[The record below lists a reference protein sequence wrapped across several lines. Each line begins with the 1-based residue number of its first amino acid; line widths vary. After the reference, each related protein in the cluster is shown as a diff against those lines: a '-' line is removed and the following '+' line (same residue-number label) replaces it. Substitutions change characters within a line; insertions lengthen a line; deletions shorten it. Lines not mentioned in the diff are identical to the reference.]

1 MIFPDST
8 ALRTVPLG
16 IILALLLAPTAAAQ
30 IDSSFS
36 VSGEIRQRSELDAR
50 DFDAGTTPADFHLL
64 RTRLNVSVEP
74 VDRVDVRVQLQ
85 DSRRFGAGNP
95 ALGRGTL
102 DPSAGALD
110 LHQGYFKVKGLFDVP
125 LSLKIGRQELIYG
138 NQRLVGAVGWSNVGR
153 TFDAGVLTYD
163 GSDVSIDLFAARLVG
178 TTAEDEGSQNLF
190 GLYGTWEGLDG
201 QTLDVFAL
209 LDNDTND
216 ITTGPDGDSK
226 NRLVRFT
233 PGVALR
239 GTVSR
244 FSYELEAA
252 YQTGKRAVATDVDRS
267 TIQASL
273 LSAYVSSSLNTTPDL
288 TIGAGYTRL
297 SGDDVPRDDDLGQF
311 NTLFATNH
319 KFYGFMDFFPATAS
333 QFGLQDTHLKTSVQL
348 SEQVSLSADFHH
360 FAQTESTPDRSL
372 QTLGQELDLTATY
385 RFAEPVRFTAGLSGF
400 LPADAMERAVGNDDP
415 AYWGYLMSTINF

>member
-1 MIFPDST
+1 MTFPNSGT
-8 ALRTVPLG
+8 LRTVLLG
-16 IILALLLAPTAAAQ
+16 IIPALLLVPTAAAQ

-50 DFDAGTTPADFHLL
+50 DFNTSTTPADFHLL

-74 VDRVDVRVQLQ
+74 VDRVDVLVQLQ
-85 DSRRFGAGNP
+85 DSRRFGGGNP

-102 DPSAGALD
+102 DPSSGALD
-110 LHQGYFKVKGLFDVP
+110 LHQGYFRVHGLFDAP
-125 LSLKIGRQELIYG
+125 LSLTVGRQELIYG

-178 TTAEDEGSQNLF
+178 TTAEDKGSQNLF

-216 ITTGPDGDSK
+216 ITGPDGDSED
-226 NRLVRFT
+226 RLVRFT

-239 GTVSR
+239 GSVSR
-244 FSYELEAA
+244 VSYELEAA
-252 YQTGKRAVATDVDRS
+252 YQTGKRAVAADVDRS

-273 LSAYVSSSLNTTPDL
+273 LSAYVSSSLNTTSDL

-297 SGDDVPRDDDLGQF
+297 SGDDDPGDDDLGQF

-333 QFGLQDTHLKTSVQL
+333 EFGLQDTHLKTSVQL

-360 FAQTESTPDRSL
+360 FAQAESTPDRSL

-400 LPADAMERAVGNDDP
+400 LPADAMERALGDDDP